1 MGIGSIT
8 FSLPH
13 FLTGHHHV
21 KGSMGNASND
31 NICRA
36 PRLLDQADRDTIL
49 KNLPGLQEIKSLTEG
64 KCTTLIYNG
73 GEGLNE
79 DYSRVSKSIPIWKQQ
94 KELEHSSKSSRC
106 ESRIAVENWT

>member
-1 MGIGSIT
+1 MKNYFGFFPGILVMGIGSIT

-21 KGSMGNASND
+21 MGSSGNATTD

-36 PRLLDQADRDTIL
+36 PRLLDQTDRDAIL

-64 KCTTLIYNG
+64 KCIDT
-73 GEGLNE
+73 
-79 DYSRVSKSIPIWKQQ
+79 Q
-94 KELEHSSKSSRC
+94 KA
-106 ESRIAVENWT
+106 IFVDF

>member
-1 MGIGSIT
+1 MNNVVIFFFPGILVMGIGSIT

-73 GEGLNE
+73 ETE
-79 DYSRVSKSIPIWKQQ
+79 
-94 KELEHSSKSSRC
+94 
-106 ESRIAVENWT
+106 